1 MVSEAGKDGKFAE
14 HIGDGVD
21 DGLGVVEVGLLRLRP
36 DVVGR
41 VVAGQQ
47 DELNIGMGLVNLREH
62 LPEHIPSS
70 DLPLWE
76 YANEIQDT
84 FRIAIYEDFGNGGRG
99 RVHINASVSRP
110 GESNLPLDL
119 QWLI

>member
-21 DGLGVVEVGLLRLRP
+21 DGLGVVEVGLLGLRP

-47 DELNIGMGLVNLREH
+47 DELDVGVGIVNLREH

-70 DLPLWE
+70 ALPLR
-76 YANEIQDT
+76 A
-84 FRIAIYEDFGNGGRG
+84 
-99 RVHINASVSRP
+99 
-110 GESNLPLDL
+110 
-119 QWLI
+119 